1 MIIIYQKQEF
11 ERWNVTDVV
20 RCCEA
25 TYPKE
30 PLNEKNIQVHDFVF
44 VDGEA
49 PPAPIVDAWLQLIE
63 ARFNNPSQEEEEEK
77 SKDGQ
82 KLPCIAT
89 HCVAGLGRYNFIH
102 NLFLYM
108 CIY

>member
-1 MIIIYQKQEF
+1 M
-11 ERWNVTDVV
+11 

-30 PLNEKNIQVHDFVF
+30 PLNEKGIQVHDFVF

-49 PPAPIVDAWLQLIE
+49 PPAPIVDSWLQLIE
-63 ARFNNPSQEEEEEK
+63 SRFNNEAQGEDVENSEP
-77 SKDGQ
+77 GQ

-89 HCVAGLGRYNFIH
+89 HCVAGLGR
-102 NLFLYM
+102 
-108 CIY
+108 

>member
-1 MIIIYQKQEF
+1 M
-11 ERWNVTDVV
+11 V
-20 RCCEA
+20 RCCDA

-49 PPAPIVDAWLQLIE
+49 PPAPIVDSWLQLIE
-63 ARFNNPSQEEEEEK
+63 ARFNHQVQQEDEENTKPGE
-77 SKDGQ
+77 

-89 HCVAGLGRYNFIH
+89 HCVAGLGR
-102 NLFLYM
+102 
-108 CIY
+108 